1 MTLVMLMS
9 VSYAYAENFTVSVN
23 GDGFSQSSLTI
34 GQGDSVTFTT
44 DIDSPYSVAITD
56 VLWQIQTGMIGHYAF
71 DSDNP
76 VTWTFDVCQTHIFED
91 QYNQFS
97 PMTLI
102 VDCSTQESSSDAPN
116 YTGTY
121 TLLSLQEELAE
132 VTADLNLAIEE
143 AGILQNTVNS
153 LTSQLTSSQSE
164 AFTLEQLLT
173 SAQLELS
180 QYGDSATVTNQ
191 QIQELTSSVDTLEIN
206 VSALETANSDLTSER
221 DALVIERDGWK
232 QLSDNWYAVALEQVR
247 VMVEVLGL

>member
-1 MTLVMLMS
+1 MKYVIATIMTLVMLMS

-44 DIDSPYSVAITD
+44 DIAAPYSVAITD
-56 VLWQIQTGMIGHYAF
+56 VLNQIETGMIGHHAF
-71 DSDNP
+71 DDEHP
-76 VTWTFDVCQTHIFED
+76 VTWTFDTCMTHVFED

-102 VDCSTQESSSDAPN
+102 VDCSEPEVPE
-116 YTGTY
+116 YTGEY
-121 TLLSLQEELAE
+121 TLLSLQQELAQ

-143 AGILQNTVNS
+143 AGLLQNVVS
-153 LTSQLTSSQSE
+153 GLTSDLASSQSQNT
-164 AFTLEQLLT
+164 TL
-173 SAQLELS
+173 QLELTS
-180 QYGDSATVTNQ
+180 TQQELSDLANVYDETANQ
-191 QIQELTSSVDTLEIN
+191 QIQSLTLSVE
-206 VSALETANSDLTSER
+206 SLETANSDLISER